1 MNKEILVCLLLV
13 GIAFAEND
21 FFTEMY
27 DYSRVFAA
35 IGLFAVGG
43 YSAYKYM
50 MTEDQLAK
58 KDALETFIYALT
70 GAVIVLM
77 APMISEVLVP

>member
-1 MNKEILVCLLLV
+1 MLA
-13 GIAFAEND
+13 GIAFADSND
-21 FFTEMY
+21 FFTDMY

-50 MTEDQLAK
+50 LTEDQLAK
-58 KDALETFIYALT
+58 KDALETFIYALV
-70 GAVIVLM
+70 GATIVLM